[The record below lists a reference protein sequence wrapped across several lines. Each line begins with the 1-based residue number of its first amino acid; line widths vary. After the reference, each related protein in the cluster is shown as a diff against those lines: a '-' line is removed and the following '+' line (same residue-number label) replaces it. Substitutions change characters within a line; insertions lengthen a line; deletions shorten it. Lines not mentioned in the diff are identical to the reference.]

1 MGIDIVRGAI
11 KNQIASKDLIEA
23 VNGIQAEYTGS
34 LFLAY
39 PLSATADGVVTI
51 DGLLITKEKGIVAFI
66 FDNGVDRE
74 EQQDSL
80 YYQIT
85 NTLNNY
91 ETLRKGRHL
100 AVEPNVITYGVGGV
114 DLPENSDEYIYA
126 SKDTLNE
133 VLENKIE
140 SFEAEYYEKLI
151 EALQKISTMK
161 PKKQRRNVLKE
172 SSRGAIIKNIE
183 KQIANL
189 DQWQKKAAFEVPD
202 GPQRIRGL
210 AGSGKTVVLALK
222 AAYLHTQHPDWNI
235 AITYYTRSLFQQFY
249 EMISNFSREFS
260 GDEPDWNKL
269 HILHSWGTNSDEGIY
284 SIAVRKLGLTPL
296 NYTNAKVKYG
306 SSGAFEG
313 VCREVVYAFGN
324 QSYEEFDAILIDEAQ
339 DMPSFFFKLCYNL
352 LKEPKRLVFA
362 YDELQNLGNNNMP
375 SLQEMFGINTDGTS
389 KVVLENKNN
398 EARQDI
404 VLPICYRN
412 TPWALTLAHALG
424 FGIYRTEGLVQLF
437 SELELWTD
445 IGYKVISGTL
455 KNGKQVKL
463 VRSEEAAPTY
473 FKDLLNKND
482 AVIVEKFDNHIQEY
496 KWVSNQ
502 IRKNIEEDELDP
514 DDILVIFPDTYSA
527 RLQYT
532 EFRKYLIAN
541 DINSNLVGVA
551 TSRDT
556 FKTEGCVTCSHIYRA
571 KGNESPMVYIL
582 NADYCAQNIELRKV
596 RNILFTA
603 ITRSRAWVRICGVG
617 EGIDTIMEESNQ
629 CIEKG
634 YSLSFKI
641 PTDLELKKMN
651 LIHRDRTEQEIREMK
666 NASKMAKELTKLIKE
681 GKIDISSIP
690 ALTVLSQKIEERKDT
705 YDEEYF

>member
-23 VNGIQAEYTGS
+23 VNGIQTEYTGS

-39 PLSATADGVVTI
+39 PLSATAEGLVTI

-66 FDNGVDRE
+66 FDNGVNRE

-100 AVEPNVITYGVGGV
+100 AVEPNVITYGVEFE
-114 DLPENSDEYIYA
+114 LPESSDEYIYA
-126 SKDTLNE
+126 SKDTLKE
-133 VLENKIE
+133 VLESKIE
-140 SFEAEYYEKLI
+140 SFEVEYYEKLI

-260 GDEPDWNKL
+260 GDDPDWNKL
-269 HILHSWGTNSDEGIY
+269 HILHSWGTSSDEGIY

-296 NYTNAKVKYG
+296 NYTNAKIKYG
-306 SSGAFEG
+306 SIGAFEG

-339 DMPSFFFKLCYNL
+339 DMPSYFFKLCYNL

-375 SLQEMFGINTDGTS
+375 SLQEMFGTNNDGSS
-389 KVVLENKNN
+389 KVVLENKKMKLDKTSYCLFAI
-398 EARQDI
+398 EI
-404 VLPICYRN
+404 P
-412 TPWALTLAHALG
+412 H
-424 FGIYRTEGLVQLF
+424 GL
-437 SELELWTD
+437 
-445 IGYKVISGTL
+445 
-455 KNGKQVKL
+455 
-463 VRSEEAAPTY
+463 
-473 FKDLLNKND
+473 
-482 AVIVEKFDNHIQEY
+482 
-496 KWVSNQ
+496 
-502 IRKNIEEDELDP
+502 
-514 DDILVIFPDTYSA
+514 
-527 RLQYT
+527 
-532 EFRKYLIAN
+532 
-541 DINSNLVGVA
+541 
-551 TSRDT
+551 
-556 FKTEGCVTCSHIYRA
+556 
-571 KGNESPMVYIL
+571 
-582 NADYCAQNIELRKV
+582 
-596 RNILFTA
+596 
-603 ITRSRAWVRICGVG
+603 
-617 EGIDTIMEESNQ
+617 
-629 CIEKG
+629 
-634 YSLSFKI
+634 
-641 PTDLELKKMN
+641 
-651 LIHRDRTEQEIREMK
+651 
-666 NASKMAKELTKLIKE
+666 
-681 GKIDISSIP
+681 
-690 ALTVLSQKIEERKDT
+690 
-705 YDEEYF
+705 

>member
-23 VNGIQAEYTGS
+23 VNGIQTEYTGS

-39 PLSATADGVVTI
+39 PLSATAEGLVTI

-66 FDNGVDRE
+66 FDNGVNRE

-100 AVEPNVITYGVGGV
+100 AVEPNVITYGVEIE
-114 DLPENSDEYIYA
+114 LPESSDEYIYA
-126 SKDTLNE
+126 SKDTLKE
-133 VLENKIE
+133 VLESKIE
-140 SFEAEYYEKLI
+140 SFEVEYYEKLI

-260 GDEPDWNKL
+260 GDDPDWNKL

-296 NYTNAKVKYG
+296 NYTNAKIKYG
-306 SSGAFEG
+306 SIGAFEG

-339 DMPSFFFKLCYNL
+339 DMPSYFFKLCYNL
-352 LKEPKRLVFA
+352 LKEPKRIVFA

-375 SLQEMFGINTDGTS
+375 SLQEMFGTNNDGTS
-389 KVVLENKNN
+389 KVVLENKKN

-445 IGYKVISGTL
+445 IGYKVSSGTL
-455 KNGKQVKL
+455 KNGKHVKL

-496 KWVSNQ
+496 QWVSNQ

-527 RLQYT
+527 RVQYT

-617 EGIDTIMEESNQ
+617 EGIDTITEETNQ

-641 PTDLELKKMN
+641 PTDSELKKMN
-651 LIHRDRTEQEIREMK
+651 LIHRDRTEQEIREIK
-666 NASKMAKELTKLIKE
+666 NASKMAYELTRLIKE
-681 GKIDISSIP
+681 GKVDISSIP
-690 ALTVLSQKIEERKDT
+690 ELKILSQKIEERKDT
-705 YDEEYF
+705 YDEDYF

>member
-1 MGIDIVRGAI
+1 MALATPDWRLCRTGII
-11 KNQIASKDLIEA
+11 S
-23 VNGIQAEYTGS
+23 
-34 LFLAY
+34 
-39 PLSATADGVVTI
+39 
-51 DGLLITKEKGIVAFI
+51 
-66 FDNGVDRE
+66 
-74 EQQDSL
+74 
-80 YYQIT
+80 
-85 NTLNNY
+85 
-91 ETLRKGRHL
+91 
-100 AVEPNVITYGVGGV
+100 
-114 DLPENSDEYIYA
+114 
-126 SKDTLNE
+126 
-133 VLENKIE
+133 KIE
-140 SFEAEYYEKLI
+140 SFEVEYYEKLI

-260 GDEPDWNKL
+260 GDDPDWNKL
-269 HILHSWGTNSDEGIY
+269 HILHSWGTSSDEGIY

-296 NYTNAKVKYG
+296 NYTNAKIKYG
-306 SSGAFEG
+306 SIGAFEG

-339 DMPSFFFKLCYNL
+339 DMPSYFFKLCYNL

-375 SLQEMFGINTDGTS
+375 SLQEMFGTNNDGSS
-389 KVVLENKNN
+389 KVVLENKKN

-445 IGYKVISGTL
+445 IGYKVSSGTL
-455 KNGKQVKL
+455 KNGKHVKL

-482 AVIVEKFDNHIQEY
+482 AVMVEKFDNHIQEY
-496 KWVSNQ
+496 QWVSNQ

-527 RLQYT
+527 RVQYT

-617 EGIDTIMEESNQ
+617 EGIDTITDETNQ

-641 PTDLELKKMN
+641 PTDSELKKMN
-651 LIHRDRTEQEIREMK
+651 LIHRDRTEQEIREIK
-666 NASKMAKELTKLIKE
+666 NASKMAYELTRLIKE
-681 GKIDISSIP
+681 GKVDISSIP
-690 ALTVLSQKIEERKDT
+690 ELKVLSQKIEERKDT
-705 YDEEYF
+705 YDEDYF

>member
-23 VNGIQAEYTGS
+23 VNGIQTEYTGS

-39 PLSATADGVVTI
+39 PLSATAEGLVTI

-66 FDNGVDRE
+66 FDNGVNRE

-100 AVEPNVITYGVGGV
+100 AVEPNVITYGVEFE
-114 DLPENSDEYIYA
+114 LPESSDEYIYA
-126 SKDTLNE
+126 SKDTLKE
-133 VLENKIE
+133 VLESKIE
-140 SFEAEYYEKLI
+140 SFEVEYYEKLI

-260 GDEPDWNKL
+260 GDDPDWNKL
-269 HILHSWGTNSDEGIY
+269 HILHSWGTSSDEGIY

-296 NYTNAKVKYG
+296 NYTNAKIKYG
-306 SSGAFEG
+306 SIGAFEG

-339 DMPSFFFKLCYNL
+339 DMPSYFFKLCYNL

-375 SLQEMFGINTDGTS
+375 SLQEMFGTNNDGSS
-389 KVVLENKNN
+389 KVVLENKKN

-445 IGYKVISGTL
+445 IGYKVSSGTL
-455 KNGKQVKL
+455 KNGKHVKL

-482 AVIVEKFDNHIQEY
+482 AVMVEKFDNHIQEY
-496 KWVSNQ
+496 QWVSNQ

-527 RLQYT
+527 RVQYT

-617 EGIDTIMEESNQ
+617 EGIDTITDETNQ

-641 PTDLELKKMN
+641 PTDSELKKMN
-651 LIHRDRTEQEIREMK
+651 LIHRDRTEQEIREIK
-666 NASKMAKELTKLIKE
+666 NASKMAYELTRLIKE
-681 GKIDISSIP
+681 GKVDISSIP
-690 ALTVLSQKIEERKDT
+690 ELKVLSQKIEERKDT
-705 YDEEYF
+705 YDEDYF

>member
-23 VNGIQAEYTGS
+23 VNGIQTEYTGS

-100 AVEPNVITYGVGGV
+100 AVEPNVITYGVET
-114 DLPENSDEYIYA
+114 DLPESSDEYIYA
-126 SKDTLNE
+126 SKDTLKE

-140 SFEAEYYEKLI
+140 SFEVEYYEKLI

-296 NYTNAKVKYG
+296 NYTNAKTKYG

-389 KVVLENKNN
+389 KVVLENNNN

-666 NASKMAKELTKLIKE
+666 NASKMANELTKLIKE

-690 ALTVLSQKIEERKDT
+690 ALAVLSQKIEERKDT